1 MSTTSLLNSVLG
13 ASNSSTAVDI
23 SSILEAATGASS
35 TGIDVTSAVNSAVTA
50 AEGPENIW
58 NAQITL
64 LASETTA
71 LTKINTDTTTL
82 DNDMQSLNSLTGPL
96 SQSTVAS
103 SNSSVVT
110 ATAASGTAAGNISV
124 VVTNLASTASYSSTT
139 VASATTALPAESFTL
154 TNSSGAGVTLT
165 TSGTDTLT
173 DLENSINS
181 AGIGVTASIATDTSG
196 ARLVLT
202 SDTSGS
208 AGGFTASS
216 TGTTFA
222 FAAAGKALNAS
233 LTVNGVSISSSTN
246 TVTGAVPGL
255 TLNLLSAS
263 PGTTANLTV
272 APNTTAVSTAINK
285 FVTDYNAAVA
295 DLNTQFTY
303 TSGSGEGALAQD
315 SAVQNLQNTLE
326 QAVSYTATPVSGNT
340 TTTVPN
346 LSSLGIAVGSDGTL
360 SVDSTTLSNALQ
372 NNFSDVQNFF
382 QGASQNGFAS
392 VLDKQLTSFTST
404 ADGAFT
410 VDLQSIATQ
419 SAGLSTDITNFQ
431 TNVLVP
437 LQTKMQSDFSQAEIL
452 LQQLPNEMKQIDTEL
467 GENSSSS
474 S

>member
-1 MSTTSLLNSVLG
+1 MSTSSLLSSLLGSSNSTTS
-13 ASNSSTAVDI
+13 VDI

-35 TGIDVTSAVNSAVTA
+35 AGIDVTSAVNSAVTA

-64 LASETTA
+64 LAGETTA
-71 LTKINTDTTTL
+71 LTQINTATTNL

-96 SQSTVAS
+96 CQSTVAS

-110 ATAASGTAAGNISV
+110 ATAASGTPAGNTSV
-124 VVTNLASTASYSSTT
+124 VVTNLASTASFSSTT

-154 TNSSGAGVTLT
+154 TDSSGSGVTLT
-165 TSGTDTLT
+165 TSGTDTMT

-181 AGIGVTASIATDTSG
+181 AGVGVTASIATDTSG

-202 SDTSGS
+202 SNTSGS
-208 AGGFTASS
+208 AGSFTATS
-216 TGTTFA
+216 TGTSFA
-222 FAAAGKALNAS
+222 FAAAASGLNAS
-233 LTVNGVSISSSTN
+233 LTINGIKISSATN
-246 TVTGAVPGL
+246 TVTGAVLGL

-263 PGTTANLTV
+263 PGAVVSLTV
-272 APNTTAVSTAINK
+272 TPNTTAVSTAINQ

-326 QAVSYTATPVSGNT
+326 QAMSYTATPASDNT
-340 TTTVPN
+340 TTTVAN
-346 LSSLGIAVGSDGTL
+346 LTSLGISVGSNGTL

-372 NNFSDVQNFF
+372 NSFSDVQNFF
-382 QGASQNGFAS
+382 QGASLNGFAS

-410 VDLQSIATQ
+410 VDLKSLTTQ
-419 SAGLSTDITNFQ
+419 SAGLTTDIANFQ

-452 LQQLPNEMKQIDTEL
+452 LQQLPTEMKQIDTEL
-467 GENSSSS
+467 GENTSSSS
-474 S
+474 